1 MLKKIGLGLL
11 GACVACLAIGLILFP
26 TQKRLL
32 IDIDSMAKAIPWLV
46 LGYLFGQAGLLVFM
60 TGLTQESLADIRRS
74 LEALRTDEVQGP
86 LMEKMILEPDEA
98 SEQKLSGGNAR

>member
-11 GACVACLAIGLILFP
+11 GVCVACLAIGLILFP

-32 IDIDSMAKAIPWLV
+32 IDIDSMTKAIPWLV
-46 LGYLFGQAGLLVFM
+46 VGYLFGQAGLLVFM

-74 LEALRTDEVQGP
+74 LEALRTDNVQGP
-86 LMEKMILEPDEA
+86 LMEKMILEPNEA
-98 SEQKLSGGNAR
+98 PEQKLSGGNAR